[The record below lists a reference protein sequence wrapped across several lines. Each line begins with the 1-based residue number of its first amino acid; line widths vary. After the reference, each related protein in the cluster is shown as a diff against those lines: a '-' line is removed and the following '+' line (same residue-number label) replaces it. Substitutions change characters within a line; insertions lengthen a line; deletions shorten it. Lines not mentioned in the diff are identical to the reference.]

1 MALRTL
7 DIVRR
12 QLSRAP
18 LSPEA
23 DGEGGSERAFRVL
36 LDTIVRLE
44 YEPGQIVS
52 EREVMAR
59 TETTRPALRLAVV
72 RLSDLGLI
80 TPMAR
85 KGLLIAP
92 LDVTDVSSVY
102 DARTAIETAVVR
114 FAAQRATPKQIAGL
128 RTLSK
133 ERHDA
138 SDEDEAGSFLARDL
152 ALHLALAAAGRNRY
166 LEDALTRIL
175 PLHARLWHRLYREL
189 GTDRKFMFEHDDII
203 EALAARDADAAVAML
218 LTHLQSA
225 REILASVF
233 LPLTDEDPR
242 A

>member
-1 MALRTL
+1 M
-7 DIVRR
+7 
-12 QLSRAP
+12 
-18 LSPEA
+18 
-23 DGEGGSERAFRVL
+23 GSERAFRRL
-36 LDTIVRLE
+36 LQAIVTLE

-59 TETTRPALRLAVV
+59 TESTRPALRLAVV

-92 LDVTDVSSVY
+92 LDLTDVSSVY
-102 DARTAIETAVVR
+102 DARTTIETAVVR
-114 FAAQRATPKQIAGL
+114 YAAQRATSKQIAGL
-128 RTLSK
+128 RALSQ

-138 SDEDEAGSFLARDL
+138 AGEDEAASFLARDL

-175 PLHARLWHRLYREL
+175 PLHVRLWHRLYREL
-189 GTDRKFMFEHDDII
+189 GTDRKFMFEHDEII
-203 EALAARDADAAVAML
+203 EAVAARDADAAAARL

-233 LPLTDEDPR
+233 LPLTEEEPS